1 MGLRS
6 SVRARMA
13 PSSALGPNW
22 TRLVLQ
28 LSNGSTRATMQPSC
42 FEPISR
48 PRAFDLRESAR
59 SDAGFSS
66 HESPLEDRRSNRP
79 DANCGE
85 VPPRR
90 SSARPLSLP
99 SSEKLW
105 DAPRRGWR
113 AEADVRQTGGELRRR
128 CPPSRDEFAYS
139 PLSSPVVRTYRP
151 KRGELREARTGTPE
165 IGTDD
170 FIRSRSGSREIS
182 RRSRMIQAR
191 ASSSAAG
198 YATRIPA
205 LADSVSNVDRA
216 EKFI

>member
-79 DANCGE
+79 DANCGD
-85 VPPRR
+85 VPLRR
-90 SSARPLSLP
+90 SSARPAISAVERETLGRAQTRLAGRSGR
-99 SSEKLW
+99 KTN
-105 DAPRRGWR
+105 RRR
-113 AEADVRQTGGELRRR
+113 AEATLSAKPRRI
-128 CPPSRDEFAYS
+128 CLFSSLFTCSED
-139 PLSSPVVRTYRP
+139 LSS
-151 KRGELREARTGTPE
+151 
-165 IGTDD
+165 
-170 FIRSRSGSREIS
+170 
-182 RRSRMIQAR
+182 QAR
-191 ASSSAAG
+191 RI
-198 YATRIPA
+198 TRGA
-205 LADSVSNVDRA
+205 DWDARNRNRRFHTLAQWIA
-216 EKFI
+216 